1 MNHYE
6 EKKQARID
14 YYNEKA
20 AEAEKRS
27 KELVGQS
34 SDMLSAIPFGQ
45 PILVGHHSETRDRNY
60 RDRAN
65 NKMRQGIAESDK
77 AAYYASKAE
86 AAENNKA
93 ISADN
98 PDALE
103 QLKAKA
109 EALQARQE
117 EMKKANA
124 YFRKNKTMRGY
135 AGLSDDEADRADQR
149 IKDAY
154 SWQQQPYPAYKLQ
167 NNNANIRRIHERIK
181 ELENKSAI
189 SATDGWEFDGGTVVM
204 NVEYNRIQIL
214 FDDKPNEDIRKELK
228 SRGFKWAPSQG
239 AWQRQLNGNGL
250 YAVRQIKS
258 IQPASA

>member
-20 AEAEKRS
+20 AEENRS

-86 AAENNKA
+86 AAETNGA
-93 ISADN
+93 IFSDDPN
-98 PDALE
+98 ALDKLRE
-103 QLKAKA
+103 RAT
-109 EALQARQE
+109 ALQARQD
-117 EMKKANA
+117 EMKKANT
-124 YFRKNKTMRGY
+124 YYRKHKTMRGY
-135 AGLSDDEADRADQR
+135 PGLSGDEADEADRK
-149 IKDAY
+149 ITNSY
-154 SWQQQPYPAYKLQ
+154 SWEQQPYPAYRLQ
-167 NNNANIRRIHERIK
+167 NNNANIRRIKDRIK
-181 ELENKSAI
+181 ELENKTAI
-189 SATDGWEFDGGTVVM
+189 SGDDGWDFDGGSVVM

-214 FDDKPNEDIRKELK
+214 FDDKPDEEIRSELK
-228 SRGFKWAPSQG
+228 GRGFKWAPSQG
-239 AWQRQLNGNGL
+239 AWQRQLNANGL
-250 YAVRQIKS
+250 YAVRQLKCIR
-258 IQPASA
+258 ASA